1 MLESKLI
8 IIPALVHQNKE
19 TWTSE
24 AWLASVLM
32 SQCGNNNELALQ
44 HGGFYTMR
52 SFVAKGLLM
61 LCTWRSEAILVER
74 TIAKKFFGNLTLL
87 SSNAWA
93 TLRYW
98 FDHHHGRLITW
109 LQSQNVFLK
118 SKGRTWTWKMLAW
131 LFQDVTHSSVK
142 FRRQEIFVRK
152 PWSFRFL

>member
-8 IIPALVHQNKE
+8 IIPELGHQNKE
-19 TWTSE
+19 SWTSE

-61 LCTWRSEAILVER
+61 PCTWRSAAILVER

-109 LQSQNVFLK
+109 LQIPECFLEVQGKNLNLKNVSLTLSRCDTQFGK
-118 SKGRTWTWKMLAW
+118 VQKTRDIRHKT
-131 LFQDVTHSSVK
+131 V
-142 FRRQEIFVRK
+142 IF
-152 PWSFRFL
+152 